1 VTLDMPDTLYGSKRY
16 NTLNMGMDLVAIINH
31 NRNAKQ
37 LLQLPKLLDESTELR
52 ELFMS
57 KHNCEESELKLCEWS
72 GPYEMTANNL
82 GIIWTNL
89 KSQIEFISNIEINHY
104 AEIDTYFGEVSVYE
118 QTINVSPF
126 PEHKYRNLRN
136 LVTSEYIFEL
146 NRIIAKILGSNQI
159 VYCCDSYYHPEII
172 ESKSMEGWNINSI
185 IEYSNEKF
193 GEPPIE
199 INAAIENLYFID
211 SFDLE
216 LKDMDP
222 DKEVWSRANYE
233 YEKEQK
239 GEPPYNTV

>member
-72 GPYEMTANNL
+72 GPYEMTAN
-82 GIIWTNL
+82 
-89 KSQIEFISNIEINHY
+89 K
-104 AEIDTYFGEVSVYE
+104 
-118 QTINVSPF
+118 
-126 PEHKYRNLRN
+126 
-136 LVTSEYIFEL
+136 EYIFEL